1 MMRLPRRRFLTI
13 LAGSSLVLTA
23 AGTASPLTTSPLSAP
38 LHWRGTAMGAEASLT
53 LYHPDRRQG
62 TAIIDNCVA
71 ELRRLE
77 GILSLYDPGSALSVL
92 NRAGHLDQAPPE
104 LTAML
109 TEAIVYGELS
119 GGAFDV
125 TVQPLW
131 RLYAG
136 HFAANPNAAAGPA
149 AEHIAQARQLVN
161 FRSIRV
167 DGPRVSLAPGQAVT
181 LNGIAQGWITDRI
194 AERLKA
200 LGLTHVLLDLGE
212 SRALGDHADGR
223 PWRLGIPDPRA
234 PDRLLTRFDLS
245 RQAAATSG
253 GYGMTFDRLGQFNHI
268 LDPAS
273 GGSARVWASVTVIA
287 DTATKADAL
296 STTLSVAPRSHA
308 AGLLA
313 KAGNASAIAI
323 DEAGGIFRF

>member
-1 MMRLPRRRFLTI
+1 MMRMQRRRFLTI
-13 LAGSSLVLTA
+13 LAGSSLVLA
-23 AGTASPLTTSPLSAP
+23 ADGSASPLTAP
-38 LHWRGTAMGAEASLT
+38 LQWRGTALGAEASLT

-62 TAIIDNCVA
+62 TAIMDDCVA

-92 NRAGHLDQAPPE
+92 NRAGRLDQAPPE
-104 LTAML
+104 LTAL
-109 TEAIVYGELS
+109 LAESIAYGQLS

-131 RLYAG
+131 RLYAD
-136 HFAANPNAAAGPA
+136 HFAANPNGATGPA
-149 AEHIAQARQLVN
+149 AERMAQARRLVN

-167 DGPRVSLAPGQAVT
+167 DGQRVSLAPGQAVT

-212 SRALGDHADGR
+212 SRALGGHTDGR

-234 PDRLLTRFDLS
+234 PDRLLTRFELS
-245 RQAAATSG
+245 QQAAATSG
-253 GYGMTFDRLGQFNHI
+253 GYGMAFDPAGHFNHI

-273 GGSARVWASVTVIA
+273 GDSARVWASVTVIA

-296 STTLSVAPRSHA
+296 STVLSVAPRSHA

-313 KAGNASAIAI
+313 KAGNASAIMI
-323 DEAGGIFRF
+323 DDAGEMRRL